1 MNFSLHGVSDE
12 STASKTLYEKK
23 LDFTEFITKVNAI
36 FGYPALEIKLAEY
49 VLFDLL

>member
-1 MNFSLHGVSDE
+1 MRE
-12 STASKTLYEKK
+12 QPQRRCMKKK